1 MDKTT
6 LKVVSLMTTRFFRWH
21 KTLLD
26 CFKDIDQEKD
36 QTEMHVHYNLISFN
50 IHNFL
55 ELEEEIN
62 EAIALR
68 ENLEQ
73 CRHDEELEIMRQQII
88 SVMTSLT
95 TNHKIICDMSPAEL
109 KQWIIQQKPALKS

>member
-36 QTEMHVHYNLISFN
+36 QTEMHVYQNLINFN
-50 IHNFL
+50 LHNAL

-62 EAIALR
+62 EVIDLR

-73 CRHDEELEIMRQQII
+73 CSHDKELEMMRQQITF
-88 SVMTSLT
+88 VMTSLT
-95 TNHKIICDMSPAEL
+95 INHEIICDMNPAQL
-109 KQWIIQQKPALKS
+109 KEWIGQQKPACKS